1 MDRLL
6 PVFNK
11 LQQALAPFEGSVAA
25 PSLPQIVVVGSQSSG
40 KSSVLESF
48 VGCDFLPR
56 GSGIVTRRPLLLQLV
71 HVDGKGSDP
80 KGDTYG
86 EFGHLEGQRF
96 YNFRDICAEIE
107 AETTRKLG
115 KSKRVSAEPIQLCIR
130 SPHVLD
136 LSLVDLP
143 GVTKVPVDDQP
154 VDIEAQLHRM
164 VMQYIRNPNAIILA
178 VSPATADIATSDAI
192 QLARKV
198 DPQGERTM
206 GVITKLDLMDEGTDA
221 LEVLQGRVIPLK
233 RGFVGVVNRSQRD
246 INERKPLSKAL
257 ASEAVFFETHPQY
270 RPLAPQMGSGFLA
283 SRLNELLLSHIKNA
297 LPSLG
302 TQLSSALS
310 SRRAEL
316 RSYGEPLLD
325 GESNRGALLLTLLT
339 RFCTNYSEAI
349 DGTSA
354 LVQASLSHSQSRTQP
369 VSHSASLS
377 HCQSLTLPVSHSA
390 SLSHSQSLTQPVSHT
405 PTSSPPL
412 LPHPILRA
420 YMHHSILSSR
430 FDTQE
435 AARQEDDLFGGARI
449 QSIFLT
455 EFTDTLSS
463 LDACE
468 GLTNAD
474 ISHAIRQATGPR
486 APLFVPDQSFD
497 VLARRQIAL
506 LRPHCMQVVEQVLA
520 ELQRMVAT
528 CLPPQLKRFAK
539 LRERVLNCAVEQLHK
554 FAAPTAKMVG
564 SLIDMELAYLNTGH
578 PDFIGGKQAMRLIA
592 QQLKQA
598 ELNDRRSPAGQQM
611 PPPPPPNAKP
621 PPPPAT
627 ISDPL
632 REVNAR
638 EVGERSYGERNSG
651 ERERS
656 AARRANGGEE
666 PSSFLNTF
674 FGAAK
679 KGGEVHGARGG
690 GAHDRASDPL
700 GARAYGA
707 HESAG
712 AYNGASYNGAGHN
725 GAGHNAYG
733 AQPEDE
739 LQSMHVGV
747 GYSHSGKRSAQM
759 EPETEIIRTLLI
771 SYFGIVRKNMN
782 DLVPKAIMNFLVNAA
797 KESMQNALVA
807 ELYKEG
813 ELDEIFA
820 EAAHTKEARQRCAA
834 LVHALE
840 RSVEVLGELRQ
851 MRIAQC

>member
-1 MDRLL
+1 
-6 PVFNK
+6 
-11 LQQALAPFEGSVAA
+11 
-25 PSLPQIVVVGSQSSG
+25 
-40 KSSVLESF
+40 
-48 VGCDFLPR
+48 
-56 GSGIVTRRPLLLQLV
+56 
-71 HVDGKGSDP
+71 
-80 KGDTYG
+80 
-86 EFGHLEGQRF
+86 
-96 YNFRDICAEIE
+96 
-107 AETTRKLG
+107 
-115 KSKRVSAEPIQLCIR
+115 
-130 SPHVLD
+130 
-136 LSLVDLP
+136 
-143 GVTKVPVDDQP
+143 
-154 VDIEAQLHRM
+154 
-164 VMQYIRNPNAIILA
+164 
-178 VSPATADIATSDAI
+178 
-192 QLARKV
+192 
-198 DPQGERTM
+198 
-206 GVITKLDLMDEGTDA
+206 
-221 LEVLQGRVIPLK
+221 
-233 RGFVGVVNRSQRD
+233 
-246 INERKPLSKAL
+246 
-257 ASEAVFFETHPQY
+257 
-270 RPLAPQMGSGFLA
+270 
-283 SRLNELLLSHIKNA
+283 
-297 LPSLG
+297 
-302 TQLSSALS
+302 
-310 SRRAEL
+310 
-316 RSYGEPLLD
+316 
-325 GESNRGALLLTLLT
+325 
-339 RFCTNYSEAI
+339 
-349 DGTSA
+349 
-354 LVQASLSHSQSRTQP
+354 
-369 VSHSASLS
+369 
-377 HCQSLTLPVSHSA
+377 
-390 SLSHSQSLTQPVSHT
+390 
-405 PTSSPPL
+405 
-412 LPHPILRA
+412 
-420 YMHHSILSSR
+420 
-430 FDTQE
+430 
-435 AARQEDDLFGGARI
+435 
-449 QSIFLT
+449 
-455 EFTDTLSS
+455 
-463 LDACE
+463 
-468 GLTNAD
+468 
-474 ISHAIRQATGPR
+474 
-486 APLFVPDQSFD
+486 
-497 VLARRQIAL
+497 
-506 LRPHCMQVVEQVLA
+506 MQVVEQVLA

-679 KGGEVHGARGG
+679 KGGEAHGARGG

-712 AYNGASYNGAGHN
+712 AYNGASYNGAGHNGAGHNGAGHN